1 MENFNYNP
9 AEDTVEET
17 PVIETPVVEEA
28 PVVEEPKVEEAPV
41 EPVKEEAPVV
51 EPKEEVSDAI
61 TTPSYQ
67 SVKEE
72 QALGSVANGVIGAS
86 TAPKAPKKKAEPKPA
101 KEAKTVAIK
110 STKNVSWV
118 GVGKVSKGINIV
130 SQSEADQWL
139 TRDHITLVTP
149 EQVKSEFGA

>member
-1 MENFNYNP
+1 MENYSYNP

-17 PVIETPVVEEA
+17 PAVVETPVVEEPA
-28 PVVEEPKVEEAPV
+28 V
-41 EPVKEEAPVV
+41 EPVKEEVKIE
-51 EPKEEVSDAI
+51 EPKAEVSEAI

-67 SVKEE
+67 APEE
-72 QALGSVANGVIGAS
+72 KQALGSVADGVIGATS
-86 TAPKAPKKKAEPKPA
+86 APKAPKKQAQPKPA

-130 SQSEADQWL
+130 SKSEADQWL